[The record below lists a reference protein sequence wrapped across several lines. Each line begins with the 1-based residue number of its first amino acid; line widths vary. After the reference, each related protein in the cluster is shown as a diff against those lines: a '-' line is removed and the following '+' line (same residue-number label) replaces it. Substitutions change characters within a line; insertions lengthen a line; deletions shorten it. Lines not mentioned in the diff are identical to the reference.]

1 MNNFMKP
8 VDEFKK
14 EIEKDASLF
23 EKGFVI
29 SEPLK
34 KEILKK
40 YSDEIVK
47 FILKS
52 FDLKIKINQISYIS
66 ENKVNVTLDFTSR
79 NLDKV
84 LDIGGKDDILY
95 ERSFK
100 RLGYKFVDEFEKV
113 MKNKGNEDKKRNF
126 YNVALEETI
135 NLLNENLSEIKEE
148 NVFLSNVPVNLI
160 KVNGKWEIENLE
172 NLRNAFN

>member
-1 MNNFMKP
+1 M
-8 VDEFKK
+8 
-14 EIEKDASLF
+14 
-23 EKGFVI
+23 
-29 SEPLK
+29 
-34 KEILKK
+34 
-40 YSDEIVK
+40 
-47 FILKS
+47 
-52 FDLKIKINQISYIS
+52 
-66 ENKVNVTLDFTSR
+66 
-79 NLDKV
+79 
-84 LDIGGKDDILY
+84 
-95 ERSFK
+95 
-100 RLGYKFVDEFEKV
+100 DEFEKV